1 MGKALDADQLRVA
14 YIQKR
19 LAGDTGD
26 GADPHKFVEGGDTH
40 VVSSLQVATGAGIGQ
55 KPHLTTTR
63 LGTTATTNSAPDGT
77 SAVSQT
83 VIIDSGSDVPWVQCQ
98 PCPLLVCHPQ
108 RDPLFDPA
116 TSTTYAAVPCSSA
129 ACARLGPYRRG
140 CLANSQCQFGITYA
154 NGATATGTYSSDDLT
169 LGPYDVVRGFLFG
182 CAHADQGSTFSYD
195 VAGTLALGGGSQSF
209 VQQTASQYSRVFSY
223 CVPPSTSSFGFIMF
237 GVPPQRA
244 ALVPTFVSTPL
255 LSSSTMS
262 PTFYRVLLRS
272 IIVAGRPLPV
282 PPTVFSASSVI
293 DSATVISRIPPT
305 AYQALRAAFR
315 SAMTMYRPAPPVSI
329 LDTCYDFSG
338 VRSITLPSIA
348 LVFDGGATVNLDAAG
363 ILLQGCLAF
372 APTASDR
379 MPGFIGNVQ
388 QRTLEVVY
396 DVPGKA
402 IRFRSAAC

>member
-262 PTFYRVLLRS
+262 PTFY
-272 IIVAGRPLPV
+272 
-282 PPTVFSASSVI
+282 
-293 DSATVISRIPPT
+293 
-305 AYQALRAAFR
+305 
-315 SAMTMYRPAPPVSI
+315 
-329 LDTCYDFSG
+329 
-338 VRSITLPSIA
+338 SITLPSIA